1 MYYRQ
6 LLPQQNIIYFCSVSL
21 KYMKRFFTSLL
32 VLAFSLFIL
41 LNNINAQYYTYGQD
55 PASQKW
61 RQIRTDNFRLIYP
74 EIWEN
79 KARELAHFLEAIR
92 QPLSSSLNSNPRPIP
107 VVLRNQTMLS
117 NGFVMWAPKR
127 MEMVTTIPYDNQAT
141 DWMKYLSVHEF
152 RHVVQVEKLNRST
165 TGIFSKIFGQ
175 HITGAVAGLHFPLW
189 FLEGDAV
196 LAETAF
202 TRTGRGRLPSFSMP
216 LAAQLLEQGTYSFDK
231 ATLGSY
237 RDIVPDHYTLGYHLV
252 AAMQNKYGYEPFR
265 SAMKQ
270 VGTTPFLPG
279 SFSRGIKKVNGK
291 SIANNYRLVMSEL
304 TGQWHENISN
314 APVSD
319 YAIIKSG
326 RGYDYVNYINPQY
339 MDDDTFIAFRTS
351 PADIPRLVKIGR
363 DGSEE
368 VIFTPGFGYYISMSY
383 ANGLVAWTEINTDAR
398 WEYRNRTNLRVFNI
412 NTGESRLI
420 TKQGRLQ
427 APILSPDGSQIA
439 AIEVDETNNWKLH
452 IYDTGNGEQLYSFTD
467 PEIDFLME
475 PAWSDC
481 SKAIIAIAFVEG
493 QGKSIVK
500 IHLDDPGSEHLFH
513 AGFAEIN
520 EPAIHDC
527 VIYFTGTWSGRDELY
542 AWDIHAEQLFRVLA
556 TSYGATAV
564 SFSEDGKRI
573 LFSDYTATGYK
584 IGEAATAQMFPVDVQ
599 EIKSLS
605 LNLYETAAQLENLV
619 VDTIGISNQKL
630 DSRKFKKFLNLFHF
644 HSWFPAAIDVDGMMV
659 NPGITA
665 FSQDLTGTTV
675 LALGYEYNTANDGH
689 KAFVDL
695 SFRALYPVFDLRL
708 EAGAE
713 DRFYRSGDSVV
724 ELRTSTGK
732 ITGGIGLPLSFNHH
746 ALIYGFTPRLSTSQE
761 IYSFTFQDDSRT
773 RGSRSISYQLSAYA
787 YRRMAYRD
795 LYPRLG
801 ISAAAGF
808 THTPFRRSEPF
819 ADVNAGSLT
828 HGAASFF
835 LPGFMKHHSL
845 RLYAGWQE
853 KIYGS
858 TYFGDAIRPA
868 RGYHALPNDQ
878 LLLLSASY
886 SMPLWYPDLSLG
898 SVLYAKRLKTNLF
911 FDHSRTTFQDQ
922 LTISNSIGI
931 DLLVDAHLLRMPMP
945 FELGLRAIYLE
956 SSNNI
961 RFELLWGVDFYTLG
975 RIAGKTRNGMLPY
988 H

>member
-1 MYYRQ
+1 
-6 LLPQQNIIYFCSVSL
+6 
-21 KYMKRFFTSLL
+21 MKRFFTSLL
-32 VLAFSLFIL
+32 VLAFSMFTL
-41 LNNINAQYYTYGQD
+41 LNNVNAQYFTYGQD

-61 RQIRTDNFRLIYP
+61 RQIRTDNFHLIYP
-74 EIWEN
+74 EIRET
-79 KARELAHFLEAIR
+79 KATELAHFLEAIR
-92 QPLSSSLNSNPRPIP
+92 QPLSSSLNSSPRPIP

-127 MEMVTTIPYDNQAT
+127 VEMVTSIPYDNQAT
-141 DWMKYLSVHEF
+141 DWMKYLSVHEY
-152 RHVVQVEKLNRST
+152 RHVVQVETLNRST
-165 TGIFSKIFGQ
+165 TGFFSKIFGQ

-196 LAETAF
+196 LSETAF
-202 TRTGRGRLPSFSMP
+202 TSTGRGRLPSFSMP
-216 LAAQLLEQGTYSFDK
+216 LTAQLLEKGVYSFDK

-237 RDIVPDHYTLGYHLV
+237 RDMVPDHYTLGYHLV
-252 AAMQNKYGYEPFR
+252 ASIQSKYGYDPFR
-265 SAMKQ
+265 FAMKQ
-270 VGTTPFLPG
+270 VGSTPFLPG
-279 SFSRGIKKVNGK
+279 SFSRGVKKVSGYDLSK
-291 SIANNYRLVMSEL
+291 NYKRSMSEL
-304 TGQWHENISN
+304 SEQWQLHISN
-314 APVSD
+314 APVSE
-319 YAIIKSG
+319 YTIITNNEKF
-326 RGYDYVNYINPQY
+326 DYVDYINPQY
-339 MDDDTFIAFRTS
+339 LDEDTFIAFRTT

-368 VIFTPGFGYYISMSY
+368 VLFTPGYGYFISMSY

-398 WEYRNRTNLRVFNI
+398 WEYRNRTNLRVLNV

-427 APILSPDGSQIA
+427 APMLSPDGSQIA
-439 AIEVDETNNWKLH
+439 AIELDEINNWSLQ
-452 IYDTGNGEQLYSFTD
+452 IYDAENGEQLYSFTD

-493 QGKSIVK
+493 KGKSIVK
-500 IHLDDPGSEHLFH
+500 THIENPGFEHLFH
-513 AGFAEIN
+513 AGFNEIN

-527 VIYFTGTWSGRDELY
+527 VVYFTGTWSGRDELY
-542 AWDIHAEQLFRVLA
+542 AWDIHEEKLFRVLA
-556 TSYGATAV
+556 SPYGATTS

-584 IGEAATAQMFPVDVQ
+584 IGEAATGQLFPVDVS
-599 EIKSLS
+599 EIKSIS
-605 LNLYETAAQLENLV
+605 LNLYEAAAQLENLV
-619 VDTIGISNQKL
+619 VDTIAISNQKL
-630 DSRKFKKFLNLFHF
+630 DSRKFHKFLNLFHF

-659 NPGITA
+659 NPGISA

-675 LALGYEYNTANDGH
+675 LALGYDYNTANDSH

-695 SFRALYPVFDLRL
+695 SFKALYPVFDLRL

-713 DRFYRSGDSVV
+713 DRFYRNGDSVV

-732 ITGGIGLPLSFNHH
+732 ITGGVGLPLSFNRH

-761 IYSFTFQDDSRT
+761 IYSFTFQDDAQT
-773 RGSRSISYQLSAYA
+773 RGSRSVSYRLSAYA
-787 YRRMAYRD
+787 YRRMAFRD

-819 ADVNAGSLT
+819 TDVNAGSLT
-828 HGAASFF
+828 HAVTSIF
-835 LPGFMKHHSL
+835 LPGLVKHHSL

-868 RGYHALPNDQ
+868 RGYHALPNDE
-878 LLLLSASY
+878 LSLLSASY
-886 SMPLWYPDLSLG
+886 SMPLWYPDLALG

-911 FDHSRTTFQDQ
+911 FDHSRTTFKDA

-931 DLLVDAHLLRMPMP
+931 DLLLDAHLLRMPMP
-945 FELGLRAIYLE
+945 FEFGLRTIYLE
-956 SSNNI
+956 NDNSFM
-961 RFELLWGVDFYTLG
+961 FEFLWGIDFYAVGQGLNG
-975 RIAGKTRNGMLPY
+975 HRNRIPVY
-988 H
+988 